1 MRVFCVQVIVE
12 ARKANALG
20 KRVGN
25 GKKIGQKTELQTLR
39 NRDRYQKVGKE
50 LQNSEGFKK
59 LQIYRTEVDAVL
71 SNNERLTDFFK

>member
-20 KRVGN
+20 KRVGK

-59 LQIYRTEVDAVL
+59 LQTYRTEVDAVL